1 MWNKDSAFNG
11 LNPQKLYSAGGGVR
25 VTYGDLARLDVTF
38 AAPLNRPALLAKRPD
53 PRLLVTLT
61 TQFGVRAR

>member
-1 MWNKDSAFNG
+1 
-11 LNPQKLYSAGGGVR
+11 VR
-25 VTYGDLARLDVTF
+25 VTYGDLGRLEVTF